1 MCRRH
6 ASSGRSTV
14 SEGRCITVKRLRL
27 DELLVA
33 RGLAETRSQARALVL
48 AGEVRVEGHMVD
60 KAGYSVSP
68 DAAVELAQPARFVSR
83 GGEKLDHA
91 LTIFQVDVAGSV
103 CADFGASTGGFTD
116 VLLQRGALKVY
127 AIDVGY
133 GQLHYRL
140 RADPRVVVLDRV
152 NVRYLESLPQPVDV
166 VTIDVS
172 FISLSLVLPAAAR
185 VLQPSGRCAA
195 LVKPQFE
202 AGREKVGK
210 GGVVREQKTHRE
222 VLERAAAF
230 AREAGFT
237 LRGVTRSPITGPA
250 GNVEFFILL
259 DRAPEAGP
267 EPEPLIRAALMA
279 AARRD

>member
-1 MCRRH
+1 MT
-6 ASSGRSTV
+6 G
-14 SEGRCITVKRLRL
+14 KRLRL

-48 AGEVRVEGHMVD
+48 AGEVRVDGQVVD
-60 KAGYSVSP
+60 KAGYSLSAE
-68 DAAVELAQPARFVSR
+68 AAVELAQPARFVSR

-91 LTIFQVDVAGSV
+91 LNVFQVDIAGQV

-116 VLLQRGALKVY
+116 VLLQRGAEKVY

-140 RADPRVVVLDRV
+140 RTDARVVVMERV
-152 NVRYLESLPQPVDV
+152 NVRYLEELPLPIDL

-185 VLQPSGRCAA
+185 VLRSAGRCVA

-210 GGVVREQKTHRE
+210 GGVVRERKTHRE

-230 AREAGFT
+230 ARQAGFT
-237 LRGVTRSPITGPA
+237 LRGATRSPLTGPA
-250 GNVEFFILL
+250 GNVEFFFLL
-259 DRAPEAGP
+259 DRDHENAPEPDSLIQALL
-267 EPEPLIRAALMA
+267 EPETQHV
-279 AARRD
+279 